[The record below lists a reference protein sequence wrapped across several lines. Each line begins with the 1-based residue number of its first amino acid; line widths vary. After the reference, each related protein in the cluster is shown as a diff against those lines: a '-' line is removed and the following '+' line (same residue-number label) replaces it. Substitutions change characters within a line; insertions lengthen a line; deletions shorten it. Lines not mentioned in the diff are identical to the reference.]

1 MEDLE
6 GNQSGTTQGDHVL
19 RCRCD
24 GPIRKHAIA
33 LGAPHV
39 LCEDCQRRVR
49 TTIHWFFGSRR
60 FGWHLAS
67 RVEELEQEF
76 YEKQVLNPNAFQ
88 NFDKTRREFGPY
100 LSGAVRRFCRKKV
113 GLYFGPAHEVLAAGS
128 LDASPETPEPSAGR
142 RAFHRVWV
150 QERLESALALA
161 NERWRDPTPP
171 FGTLI
176 PFLLEDRADRRTLS
190 STYALSPDHLR
201 VKLYRVRTVWMEAL
215 RTVIGR
221 TRDGRKALRAHDAL
235 RDQSKSERADGKH
248 WLLREIHDLLSIL
261 LDESEG

>member
-6 GNQSGTTQGDHVL
+6 TNQSGLRQGEPAL

-24 GPIRKHAIA
+24 SPIRRRAAA
-33 LGAPHV
+33 LGPPHV

-49 TTIHWFFGSRR
+49 TTIRCFFSSQR

-76 YEKQVLNPNAFQ
+76 YEKQVLKPDAFR
-88 NFDKTRREFGPY
+88 NFDRTRREFGPY
-100 LSGAVRRFCRKKV
+100 LSGAVRRFCRKKIGV
-113 GLYFGPAHEVLAAGS
+113 HFGPAHEVLAAGS
-128 LDASPETPEPSAGR
+128 LDASPDAAAPSAGR
-142 RAFHRVWV
+142 RAFNLVWV

-161 NERWRDPTPP
+161 EQGWHDRRPP
-171 FGTLI
+171 FAALVS
-176 PFLLEDRADRRTLS
+176 FLFEDRADRTSLS
-190 STYALSPDHLR
+190 SAYALSPDHLR
-201 VKLYRVRTVWMEAL
+201 VKLYRVRVVWMEAL
-215 RTVIGR
+215 RTVIGS
-221 TRDGRKALRAHDAL
+221 TREGRKALRAHDAL